1 MELYPE
7 KSKISQININKISQ
21 DKRYNNFDDFR
32 HQKIILK
39 KHSNSTKQFNDKKKN
54 LTNKFDLTDK
64 YVYSVINKSF
74 KRHKTSYKNF
84 YIKKFSKQKLFK
96 CENF

>member
-39 KHSNSTKQFNDKKKN
+39 KHSNSTKQFNDKKKKF
-54 LTNKFDLTDK
+54 NK
-64 YVYSVINKSF
+64 
-74 KRHKTSYKNF
+74 
-84 YIKKFSKQKLFK
+84 
-96 CENF
+96 